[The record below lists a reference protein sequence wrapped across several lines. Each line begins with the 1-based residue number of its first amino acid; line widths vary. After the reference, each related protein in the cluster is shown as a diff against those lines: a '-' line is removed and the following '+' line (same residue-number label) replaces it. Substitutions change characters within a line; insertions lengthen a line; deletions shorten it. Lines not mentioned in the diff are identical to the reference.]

1 MLYSAGLKFF
11 DSFILVDPS
20 SFCVRIIFVV
30 HLLWKILPPG
40 KANFGIIYHRVVW
53 PLHGWTDLISWLA
66 SLVPTERQNSL
77 LKMLHFK
84 LHFNEV
90 YGPSRGERVKIIVRC
105 KTYLIRFKVRVV
117 NNYVT
122 CVSVSCHNICA
133 IKFVFIFLD
142 RNTNT
147 NISWIFPNKLREM
160 ACLLSS
166 FFRIKFVFWIAD
178 FTIPRM

>member
-1 MLYSAGLKFF
+1 MQRRFKVFRSFHFGR
-11 DSFILVDPS
+11 SFIFLRTYNFLCA
-20 SFCVRIIFVV
+20 SFMKDTTS
-30 HLLWKILPPG
+30 WKS
-40 KANFGIIYHRVVW
+40 KFGIIYHRVVW

-66 SLVPTERQNSL
+66 SLVPMERQNSL

-84 LHFNEV
+84 SLITEV